1 MFGCL
6 TQHQI
11 CRLGICLL
19 DLFGKKGYQKGA
31 GNPQLIY
38 TGVFFMFIKSIMY
51 SQTQLIQTLE
61 TPQKV
66 SAGIKRVMLF
76 KSISP
81 FYYNNKIPKK

>member
-1 MFGCL
+1 
-6 TQHQI
+6 
-11 CRLGICLL
+11 
-19 DLFGKKGYQKGA
+19 
-31 GNPQLIY
+31 
-38 TGVFFMFIKSIMY
+38 MFIKSIMY

>member
-19 DLFGKKGYQKGA
+19 ALFGKKGCQKGA

-38 TGVFFMFIKSIMY
+38 TGVFFMFIK
-51 SQTQLIQTLE
+51 Q
-61 TPQKV
+61 
-66 SAGIKRVMLF
+66 
-76 KSISP
+76 
-81 FYYNNKIPKK
+81 YYVQSNPVNTDTGDTTESVCRY